1 MAKNII
7 LVAGTPGS
15 GKTTVLKGIGT
26 SFNSTIVNMG
36 TMMLEVAQKLGY
48 VTDRDQLRSL
58 DLKKFNEVRSKAL
71 DEIEEMDGNIIIDTH
86 ASIEENGRYMP
97 GLPKIFLDHLGHVK
111 GLIYIYAT
119 TKDIIVRRASDTTR
133 KREDDDEATVDAQRF
148 INISVLSFA
157 STYLN
162 IPLYVVV
169 NRHGELEKA
178 VDEVKRRVK
187 EVIGD

>member
-15 GKTTVLKGIGT
+15 GKTTVLKGVGT

-36 TMMLEVAQKLGY
+36 SMMLEVAQKLGY

-58 DLKKFNEVRSKAL
+58 DLRKFNEVRSRAL

-97 GLPKIFLDHLGHVK
+97 GLP
-111 GLIYIYAT
+111 
-119 TKDIIVRRASDTTR
+119 
-133 KREDDDEATVDAQRF
+133 
-148 INISVLSFA
+148 
-157 STYLN
+157 
-162 IPLYVVV
+162 
-169 NRHGELEKA
+169 
-178 VDEVKRRVK
+178 
-187 EVIGD
+187 